1 MPSDAKRVLIV
12 EDEFLIA
19 LSLFDLVTRLG
30 HEPVG
35 PVRSVAEALGAL
47 SDQAPHAALLD
58 CRLSDGLSAAVA
70 DALRA
75 RQVPFAWLT
84 GYEETDLPAP
94 GEPVLRKPVTA
105 EDLTRA
111 LTAMLDKVA

>member
-1 MPSDAKRVLIV
+1 MRSGAKRVLIV

-19 LSLFDLVTRLG
+19 LSLSDLVTKLG
-30 HEPVG
+30 HEPLG
-35 PVRSVAEALGAL
+35 PVRSVTEALGVLA
-47 SDQAPHAALLD
+47 DQAPDSALLD
-58 CRLSDGLSAAVA
+58 CRLADGLSAAVA
-70 DALRA
+70 EALRA
-75 RQVPFAWLT
+75 RKVPFAWLT

-111 LTAMLDKVA
+111 LTGMLDGVA

>member
-19 LSLFDLVTRLG
+19 LSLSDLVTKLG
-30 HEPVG
+30 HAPLG
-35 PVRSVAEALGAL
+35 PVRSVAEALAVLGA
-47 SDQAPHAALLD
+47 QAPHAALLD

-70 DALRA
+70 ESLRS
-75 RQVPFAWLT
+75 RGVPFAWLT

-111 LTAMLDKVA
+111 LTAMLDGLA

>member
-1 MPSDAKRVLIV
+1 MPSGAKRVLIV

-19 LSLFDLVTRLG
+19 LNLCDLVSRLG

-35 PVRSVAEALGAL
+35 PVRSVREALEML
-47 SDQAPHAALLD
+47 SSRVPDSALLD
-58 CRLSDGLSAAVA
+58 CRLADGLSAAVA
-70 DALRA
+70 EALRA
-75 RQVPFAWLT
+75 RRVPFAWLT

-105 EDLTRA
+105 EDLTGA
-111 LTAMLDKVA
+111 LTAMLDGVS